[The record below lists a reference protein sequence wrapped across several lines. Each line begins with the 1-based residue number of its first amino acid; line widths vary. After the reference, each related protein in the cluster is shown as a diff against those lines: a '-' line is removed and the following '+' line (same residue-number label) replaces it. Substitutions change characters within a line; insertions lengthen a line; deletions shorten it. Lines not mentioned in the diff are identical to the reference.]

1 MRPRGFSAAGTAVAW
16 SLFSAVVGA
25 GFASGRELVLF
36 LGPCGR
42 WGPAAAAAVGL
53 AVGVAAA
60 LPPPG
65 SPAAEPGDTPAG
77 SWPAGLYGVASAGL
91 AWATLVA
98 MVAAM
103 AHLAGPRASGATL
116 AAAAAVWAAS
126 AAPPG
131 SGLAAVSRVL
141 GPAIA
146 AGLLAEAAGWAAR
159 GPAGSGGGL
168 PPTGHACLSGAALYV
183 SGNALFAQASI
194 ADLLR
199 SFSLGRFRALA
210 ACAAGGGLVG
220 LVGAAGLWTI
230 GRAATAREPMPLVM
244 AAAAL
249 DSAAGEAHR
258 LVVAAAAYTTAV
270 AAACALVSLA
280 QGAARRRVG
289 GWERT
294 ALAAAVVASTLPLA
308 RQGFVEAVH
317 RLYPLAGWAALA
329 ALVLGWAFAMAAGRR
344 LY

>member
-1 MRPRGFSAAGTAVAW
+1 MAGTAVAW

-77 SWPAGLYGVASAGL
+77 TWPAGLYGVASAGL

-98 MVAAM
+98 MVAAL

-116 AAAAAVWAAS
+116 AVAAAAVWAAS

-146 AGLLAEAAGWAAR
+146 AGLLAETAGWAAR

-168 PPTGHACLSGAALYV
+168 LPTGQGALHACLSGAALYV

-220 LVGAAGLWTI
+220 LAGAAGLWTI
-230 GRAATAREPMPLVM
+230 GRAATAREPMPLLM

-249 DSAAGEAHR
+249 DPAAGEAHR

-289 GWERT
+289 GWERM

-329 ALVLGWAFAMAAGRR
+329 ALALGWAFAMAAGRR